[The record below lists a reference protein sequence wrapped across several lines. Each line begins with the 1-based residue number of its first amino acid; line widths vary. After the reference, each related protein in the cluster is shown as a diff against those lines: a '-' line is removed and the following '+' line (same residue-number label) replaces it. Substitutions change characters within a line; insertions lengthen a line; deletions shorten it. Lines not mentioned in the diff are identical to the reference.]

1 MNRIIFFPYILKEPD
16 IKELTNGILS
26 LSDFYTNTQEFNNKY
41 TDYNGGRYGIICQ
54 DEPTEIFDGIMIDD
68 LEVNTV
74 RTLIKN
80 PGTSGGFTVTVDVSS
95 CPTNRS
101 KLYFAFQL
109 FRDNCEIS
117 RFNRRDITTTPQK
130 KHRVL

>member
-1 MNRIIFFPYILKEPD
+1 MKRIIFFPYTLKEQD
-16 IKELTNGILS
+16 IKELTDGIIS

-54 DEPTEIFDGIMIDD
+54 NEPTEIFDGIMIDD

-80 PGTSGGFTVTVDVSS
+80 PGTSGGFSVTVDVSS

-101 KLYFAFQL
+101 KLYFTFQL
-109 FRDNCEIS
+109 FKENCYIS
-117 RFNRRDITTTPQK
+117 AFNRRDKETTPK
-130 KHRVL
+130 KKFKKL